1 MAKWQIAL
9 ALLVVAALAHIVGV
23 VRQIR
28 HYRQVFGELGA
39 RWKDSRIGV
48 GAAGAGIIAIVVVDP
63 AGVVQAVRVRQG
75 RGLFGKFLPRDDLLH
90 LDIAALRARLAAPG
104 VDRAVGQALGAAI
117 AELEGRAGDAV
128 AAPQS
133 FDRDQA

>member
-1 MAKWQIAL
+1 MAKWQIAF

-48 GAAGAGIIAIVVVDP
+48 GAAGAGVIAIVVLDQ
-63 AGVVQAVRVRQG
+63 AGVVQAVQVRQG
-75 RGLFGKFLPRDDLLH
+75 RGIFGKFQPRDDLEH
-90 LDIAALRARLAAPG
+90 LDAQTLRARIAEPG
-104 VDRAVGQALGAAI
+104 RDALVGQALGAAL
-117 AELEGRAGDAV
+117 ADLELKGR
-128 AAPQS
+128 
-133 FDRDQA
+133 DRLP